1 MELRLKIATV
11 TGASSGLGAAILQAL
26 IDEEVLFV
34 FGIARTAVALKSLQ
48 KNQAIALLHY
58 IGYLSTGQS
67 KKPDQKN
74 VF

>member
-48 KNQAIALLHY
+48 KKSGNRFAPLHWVS
-58 IGYLSTGQS
+58 LNRT
-67 KKPDQKN
+67 K
-74 VF
+74 